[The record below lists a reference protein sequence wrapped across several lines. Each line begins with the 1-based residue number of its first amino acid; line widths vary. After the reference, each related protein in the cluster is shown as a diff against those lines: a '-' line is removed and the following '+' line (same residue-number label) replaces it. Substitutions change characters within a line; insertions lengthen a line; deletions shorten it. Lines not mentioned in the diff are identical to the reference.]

1 MTSPFD
7 RICIVMLSAIGDSVH
22 VLPVINA
29 IKREYPMAWITWVIE
44 PGPAALVRG
53 HPSIDEIIEID
64 PHRGFGAFAAYR
76 LALRKH
82 EPFDLLIDLQV
93 ALKGGLVTAV
103 TPATVKLGF
112 DRARA
117 RDLNWLFTT
126 SRIEP
131 GPRSHVQDQYFEFL
145 TALRIPA
152 EPIAWHLGPRAEERS
167 WQQSFFASMD
177 RPVAA
182 LVVGAGDPDRE
193 WLPERWAEVADTLNV
208 RYDLEPV
215 IVGGQ
220 SPREH
225 ETAHRIQMLARYPVR
240 NALGSGLRRL
250 VSILD
255 GAAMAI
261 SLDTG
266 PLHMAVALDRPVVSL
281 MAQADPKRTGPY
293 RKYHDLVVDAFREPA
308 DGDAVIWTR
317 RRGRMPRITVDQ
329 VLARVALWQE
339 RYRSS

>member
-7 RICIVMLSAIGDSVH
+7 RICIVMLSAIGDTVH

-53 HPSIDEIIEID
+53 HASIDEIIEID
-64 PHRGFGAFAAYR
+64 PHRGPSAFAAYR
-76 LALRKH
+76 YGLRGKP
-82 EPFDLLIDLQV
+82 PFDLLIDLQV

-131 GPRSHVQDQYFEFL
+131 KARGHVQDQYFEFL
-145 TALRIPA
+145 TALNIPA
-152 EPIAWHLGPRAEERS
+152 EPIGWQIGPRADERP
-167 WQQSFFASMD
+167 WQQSFYANLE

-182 LVVGAGDPDRE
+182 LVIGAGDADRE
-193 WLPERWAEVADTLNV
+193 WLPERWAAVADVLHET
-208 RYDLEPV
+208 YDLEPV
-215 IVGGQ
+215 MVGGQ
-220 SPREH
+220 SYREVT
-225 ETAHRIQMLARYPVR
+225 TAIQIQTLARYNVH

-255 GAAMAI
+255 GAALVV

-266 PLHMAVALDRPVVSL
+266 PLHIAVALDRPVVSL

-293 RKYHDLVVDAFREPA
+293 RKYHDLVVDAFREPG
-308 DGDAVIWTR
+308 DGDGVIWTR
-317 RRGRMPRITVDQ
+317 RRGRMALVTVGN
-329 VLARVALWQE
+329 VLSRVALWQE
-339 RYRSS
+339 RYRSF

>member
-64 PHRGFGAFAAYR
+64 PHRGPSAFAAYR
-76 LALRKH
+76 LGLRKR

-126 SRIEP
+126 ARIPP

-145 TALRIPA
+145 TALKIPT
-152 EPIAWHLGPRAEERS
+152 EPIVWQIGPRADERS
-167 WQQSFFASMD
+167 WQQSFFAGFERS
-177 RPVAA
+177 VAA
-182 LVVGAGDPDRE
+182 LVIGAGDPDRE
-193 WLPERWAEVADTLNV
+193 WLPERWAAVADALSST
-208 RYDLEPV
+208 YDLEPV

-220 SPREH
+220 SSRELD
-225 ETAHRIQMLARYPVR
+225 TAHRIQMLARYPVR
-240 NALGSGLRRL
+240 NALGTGLRRL

-255 GAAMAI
+255 GAALVI

-266 PLHMAVALDRPVVSL
+266 PLHIAVALDRPVVSL

-293 RKYHDLVVDAFREPA
+293 RTYQDLVVDAFREPA
-308 DGDAVIWTR
+308 DGDAVNWTR
-317 RRGRMPRITVDQ
+317 RRARMPRITVQD
-329 VLARVALWQE
+329 VLARVALWRE
-339 RYRSS
+339 RYRTT